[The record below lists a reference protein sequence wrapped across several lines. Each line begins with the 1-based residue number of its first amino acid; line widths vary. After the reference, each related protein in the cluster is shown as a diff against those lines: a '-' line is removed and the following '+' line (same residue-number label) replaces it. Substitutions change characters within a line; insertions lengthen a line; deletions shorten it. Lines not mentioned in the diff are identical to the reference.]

1 MNQDSELPLTSL
13 RVDGGM
19 TVNNLLLQLQ
29 ADLLGIPV
37 GRCTVTRM
45 NHMLYTSVRFADVY
59 CNALCLCIETV
70 SVYVCVYVCGIIMCT
85 VEHVR

>member
-29 ADLLGIPV
+29 ANLLEIQV
-37 GRCTVTRM
+37 GRYRNTTQLM
-45 NHMLYTSVRFADVY
+45 HT
-59 CNALCLCIETV
+59 I
-70 SVYVCVYVCGIIMCT
+70 
-85 VEHVR
+85 HVILKYLQFEYRG